1 MIIKLE
7 PYWHVLIDYYW
18 EHHDPDIDGS
28 VWDWL
33 EKDYRARRIP
43 RRPCSASEF
52 YNDEFDLVFDH
63 DADATFFLLR
73 WS

>member
-7 PYWHVLIDYYW
+7 PYWQVLIDYYW
-18 EHHDPDIDGS
+18 ENNGPDIDGS

-43 RRPCSASEF
+43 RRPRLASEF
-52 YNDEFDLVFDH
+52 YTDEFDLVFDN